1 MNLKTFNP
9 PRYIGYRVFCKW
21 AASDQ
26 TYFIVRKF
34 PALNV
39 RVILSLQDEIVK
51 LEQELDELDEDWS
64 REELP
69 ASIHHPDPDLIH
81 NGTFRNDCVEE
92 RKRLLGELT
101 TKLSNYSKTCC
112 PIMYPYPYPHS
123 TPRSPIGP
131 CNATTSI

>member
-9 PRYIGYRVFCKW
+9 PGILVT
-21 AASDQ
+21 ASSANGRHQESDLFHRPQ
-26 TYFIVRKF
+26 VSG
-34 PALNV
+34 LNV

-81 NGTFRNDCVEE
+81 NGTFRNDCVGE
-92 RKRLLGELT
+92 RKKAPGRTHYQAFEL
-101 TKLSNYSKTCC
+101 
-112 PIMYPYPYPHS
+112 
-123 TPRSPIGP
+123 
-131 CNATTSI
+131 